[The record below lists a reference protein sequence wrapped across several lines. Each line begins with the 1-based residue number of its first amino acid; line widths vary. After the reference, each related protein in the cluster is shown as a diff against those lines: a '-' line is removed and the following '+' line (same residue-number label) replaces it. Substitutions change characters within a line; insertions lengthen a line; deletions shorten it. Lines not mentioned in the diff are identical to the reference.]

1 MDEVGGMK
9 YEPSDLVALA
19 DLVHAP
25 GEDAEGGEEDGDGAG
40 AFVGD
45 PPGEP
50 DRGEAARGRAVLEER
65 HVLHARHARLVP
77 YRSLRHGF
85 FLFLI
90 ACSLLFAVWLVCTER
105 EGGGD

>member
-1 MDEVGGMK
+1 MLRREDVGGIK
-9 YEPSDLVALA
+9 YGPSDLVALA

-25 GEDAEGGEEDGDGAG
+25 GEDAEGGEENGDGAG
-40 AFVGD
+40 ALVGD

-90 ACSLLFAVWLVCTER
+90 ASSLLSLCSLVRL
-105 EGGGD
+105 